1 MYAEIQRVLMLPTSC
16 MHYKLPIWPFILH
29 YKLPLWPF
37 ILRFLSYGLMG
48 FPGSSAGKESACN
61 SRDPGLI
68 PGLGRSAGEGIGYP
82 LQYSVAC
89 LVTHLIKNLP
99 AMWET
104 WVRSLGSVDPLE
116 KGRLPTPIFWPGEL
130 HGLYSS
136 RSRRFRND
144 FHFHLWFYHLWMI
157 LAKIHWFV
165 RMLQNSGFFFL
176 PVQNLI
182 PGILQWIRTFFQT
195 FIVTWNMLHT
205 KIALE
210 SQCPE

>member
-16 MHYKLPIWPFILH
+16 MHYKLPVWPFILH

-48 FPGSSAGKESACN
+48 FPGSSAGKETACN
-61 SRDPGLI
+61 TRDPSLI

-116 KGRLPTPIFWPGEL
+116 KGRLPTPTFWPGEL
-130 HGLYSS
+130 HALYSS
-136 RSRRFRND
+136 WSRRESEMTFTFTYGFIIHGWSWPRSID
-144 FHFHLWFYHLWMI
+144 SWGCCKTVVSFFYQSRI
-157 LAKIHWFV
+157 
-165 RMLQNSGFFFL
+165 
-176 PVQNLI
+176 
-182 PGILQWIRTFFQT
+182 
-195 FIVTWNMLHT
+195 
-205 KIALE
+205 
-210 SQCPE
+210 